1 MTRTEASLGSEVVE
15 EAATADRYMNH
26 SFKKTE
32 LQELQMGVAGRWRSH
47 DYNR

>member
-1 MTRTEASLGSEVVE
+1 MGSEVVE
-15 EAATADRYMNH
+15 EAVTADRYGNH

-32 LQELQMGVAGRWRSH
+32 LQELQELQVGVAGRWRSH

>member
-1 MTRTEASLGSEVVE
+1 MTRTEVSFGSEVVE
-15 EAATADRYMNH
+15 EAATADRYRNH

-32 LQELQMGVAGRWRSH
+32 LQELQVSVAGKWISH